1 MPHSIRLLLADDHY
15 VVVMGLAALLRSE
28 PGFSIVATAEDGTEA
43 VAKYRKHLPDV
54 AVLDLR
60 MPGLDGPGA
69 AQAIRAEFPD
79 ARILI
84 LTTYDTEED
93 IHRALK
99 AGIGGYVHKRSR
111 RADIVAAIRA
121 VHAGEQWVPR
131 EVAQRAAVR
140 ASQPDL
146 SPRQR
151 EVLELIIKG
160 LTNKEIAQVLG
171 FTESGAKQHLRQIF
185 QKLGVA
191 DRAEAVAAAIS
202 RGIVS
207 ME

>member
-1 MPHSIRLLLADDHY
+1 M
-15 VVVMGLAALLRSE
+15 
-28 PGFSIVATAEDGTEA
+28 
-43 VAKYRKHLPDV
+43 
-54 AVLDLR
+54 
-60 MPGLDGPGA
+60 
-69 AQAIRAEFPD
+69 
-79 ARILI
+79 
-84 LTTYDTEED
+84 
-93 IHRALK
+93 
-99 AGIGGYVHKRSR
+99 
-111 RADIVAAIRA
+111 AAIRA

-131 EVAQRAAVR
+131 DVAQRAAVR

-151 EVLELIIKG
+151 EVLELITKG